1 MRVTAERRADGVHV
15 AAGVELIEPETRHES
30 TRGDWAEPS
39 RVTRLGD
46 KLGWQTAK
54 RLREATAQRDPS
66 VGLYHRTPL
75 LKACHCS
82 AVYVGDSCSRHC
94 PACKREADLLSTRT
108 AVRRF
113 RAKLRQSPLALQCRQ
128 CGAPMTA
135 KRPGK
140 AFCSEKCRVAAH
152 REREQ

>member
-1 MRVTAERRADGVHV
+1 VT
-15 AAGVELIEPETRHES
+15 
-30 TRGDWAEPS
+30 PS
-39 RVTRLGD
+39 KITRLGD
-46 KLGWQTAK
+46 KLGWETAK
-54 RLREATAQRDPS
+54 RLREATGDPS

-108 AVRRF
+108 AVRRL
-113 RAKLRQSPLALQCRQ
+113 RAKQRQPPLVLQCRQ
-128 CGAPMTA
+128 CNAPMTA
-135 KRPGK
+135 KRSTK

-152 REREQ
+152 RERER

>member
-1 MRVTAERRADGVHV
+1 MRVAAERRADGVYV
-15 AAGVELIEPETRHES
+15 AAGVELIEPEARHES
-30 TRGDWAEPS
+30 TRGDWVEPS

-54 RLREATAQRDPS
+54 RLREATSHPS

-82 AVYVGDSCSRHC
+82 AVFVGDSCTRHC
-94 PACKREADLLSTRT
+94 PACKREADLLATRT

-113 RAKLRQSPLALQCRQ
+113 RAKQRQPLLVLQCRQ
-128 CGAPMTA
+128 CGAPMIA
-135 KRPGK
+135 KRASR

-152 REREQ
+152 RERDRA